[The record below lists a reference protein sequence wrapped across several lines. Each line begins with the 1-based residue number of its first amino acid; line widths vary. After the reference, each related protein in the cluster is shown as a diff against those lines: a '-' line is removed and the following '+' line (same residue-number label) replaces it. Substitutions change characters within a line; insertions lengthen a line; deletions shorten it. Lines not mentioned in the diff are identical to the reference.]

1 MYDDIEDKS
10 LLPPSYESTEKNIS
24 NRNSF
29 IKKVYTIVFL
39 QLLTSIGVC
48 YLFSTN
54 QSIKD
59 YIQGTNGE
67 AMFIT
72 CMIFQFVVIIVLSC
86 TNLHRNKPWNYI
98 LLVLFTLLLSYTLG
112 VATSYYD
119 TQTLLLA
126 GGSTCLVTIGL
137 TLYAF
142 QTKYDFTGL
151 GPYLLSLL
159 LILLFMGV
167 ISIFYKNDVYNLVYS
182 GIGALIFSFY
192 IVYDTQLII
201 GGKSKRY
208 KYADED
214 YIFAALSLYL
224 DIINLFMYILDF
236 FKN

>member
-1 MYDDIEDKS
+1 MENKE
-10 LLPPSYESTEKNIS
+10 LLPPSYDSIDKNI
-24 NRNSF
+24 NDRNSF

-39 QLLTSIGVC
+39 QLLTSVGIC

-54 QSIKD
+54 QDIKN

-72 CMIFQFVVIIVLSC
+72 CLVFQFVLIIVLSC

-98 LLVLFTLLLSYTLG
+98 LLILFTLFLSYTLG

-126 GGSTCLVTIGL
+126 GGATCLVTLGL
-137 TLYAF
+137 TLFAF
-142 QTKYDFTGL
+142 QTKYDFTSF

-159 LILLFMGV
+159 LILLFMGI
-167 ISIFYKNDVYNLVYS
+167 ISIFYENNVYNLVYS
-182 GIGALIFSFY
+182 GLGALIFSFY

-208 KYADED
+208 EYGDED

-224 DIINLFMYILDF
+224 DIINLFLYILEIL
-236 FKN
+236 KN